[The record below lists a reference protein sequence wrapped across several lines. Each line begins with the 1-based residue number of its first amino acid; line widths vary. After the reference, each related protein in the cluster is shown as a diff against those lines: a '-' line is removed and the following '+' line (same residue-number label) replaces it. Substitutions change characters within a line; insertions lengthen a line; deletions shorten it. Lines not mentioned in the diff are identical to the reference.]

1 MIRSMFRS
9 SANLIL
15 IIIVFADLFTILI
28 NKIEI

>member
-9 SANLIL
+9 SARLIL
-15 IIIVFADLFTILI
+15 IIVFADLFTILI